1 MQVRLN
7 KFLAQVGIASRREV
21 DKMIVEGKI
30 KVNGRVIKELGYKID
45 EVSDWIDIEGKRIK
59 RKDGFIYIL
68 LNKPKGVL
76 VTLKDPF
83 RRPTVIQLLPK
94 LGRRVFPVGR
104 LDYDS
109 EGLLLL
115 TNDGEIAH
123 RLAHPR
129 FKIRR
134 VYHVQVKGHPESSSI
149 SRLEKGIYLDDKKTG
164 PTKMTCLSRGKK
176 KSLFRVEI
184 QEGRKREVRRMF
196 AVIGH
201 PVLQL
206 KRISYGGVKMG
217 KMKRGEWRFLTR
229 DEISLLK
236 KQVDLEER

>member
-21 DKMIVEGKI
+21 DRMIVEGKI
-30 KVNGRVIKELGYKID
+30 RVNGRVIKELGYKID
-45 EVSDWIDIEGKRIK
+45 EASDRVDVEGKRVK
-59 RKDGFIYIL
+59 RKNGFIYIL

-83 RRPTVIQLLPK
+83 QRPTVIQLLPK

-115 TNDGEIAH
+115 TNDGEMAH
-123 RLAHPR
+123 RLAHPS
-129 FKIRR
+129 FKVCR
-134 VYHVQVKGHPESSSI
+134 VYHVQVKGHPESSGI
-149 SRLEKGIYLDDKKTG
+149 SRLEKGIDLDDKKTG
-164 PTKMTCLSRGKK
+164 PTKITWLSRRQR

-196 AVIGH
+196 AIIGH
-201 PVLQL
+201 PVLRL
-206 KRISYGGVKMG
+206 KRVNYGGVRMG
-217 KMKRGEWRFLTR
+217 KMKSGEWRFLTR

-236 KQVDLEER
+236 KQVNLGER